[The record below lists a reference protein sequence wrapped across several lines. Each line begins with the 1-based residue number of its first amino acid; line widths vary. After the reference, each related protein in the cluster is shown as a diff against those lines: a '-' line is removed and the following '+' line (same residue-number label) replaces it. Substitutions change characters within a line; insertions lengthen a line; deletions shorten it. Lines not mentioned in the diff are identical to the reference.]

1 MPAPVF
7 TFGASVATPG
17 PDTPGPAT
25 SPISPPIVTRANS
38 PRTVERRMPF
48 IPTSFGPNVRH
59 NVGKHRSQPQHDG
72 IVRSAESGQD
82 RASAGDAN
90 RQPGGTA
97 QGHG

>member
-1 MPAPVF
+1 MPAVF

-17 PDTPGPAT
+17 PATPGPAT
-25 SPISPPIVTRANS
+25 RPTSPPMVTSANS
-38 PRTVERRMPF
+38 PRTAERRMPF

-59 NVGKHRSQPQHDG
+59 NVGNHRRQPQHDG
-72 IVRSAESGQD
+72 IVRSAKSGQD

-90 RQPGGTA
+90 GQAGRTA